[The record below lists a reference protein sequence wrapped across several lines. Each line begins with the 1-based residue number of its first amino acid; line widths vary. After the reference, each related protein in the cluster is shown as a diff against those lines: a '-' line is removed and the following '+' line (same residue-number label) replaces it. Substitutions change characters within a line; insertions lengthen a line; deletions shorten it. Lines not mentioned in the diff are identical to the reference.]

1 MNKWKE
7 IKPENITLYKV
18 DSIDISALF
27 ILYENSQRM
36 GNESNNNVMMATVTP
51 EVWFDDLVPT
61 ILSSVSFIT
70 KLPNFQTI
78 SVSNKD
84 LMAQTY
90 ACDKEEFDS
99 LNSLKDFL
107 NERGTLSVLVVYS
120 VIQYVDLKTLKPS
133 WFLRYKEIIDPQ
145 AIRDKKI
152 NYLTNGVDNN

>member
-36 GNESNNNVMMATVTP
+36 GNERNNNVMMATVTP

-61 ILSSVSFIT
+61 ILSSVSFIS
-70 KLPNFQTI
+70 KHPNFQTI

>member
-90 ACDKEEFDS
+90 SCDKEEFDS